1 MDPAFWSGKQDQL
14 RAGLHEDVYPYPE
27 EIRFRR

>member
-14 RAGLHEDVYPYPE
+14 RAGVPEDVFPYPQA
-27 EIRFRR
+27 IRFKR

>member
-1 MDPAFWSGKQDQL
+1 MDPAFWAGKQDQL
-14 RAGLHEDVYPYPE
+14 RAGLYEDVYPYPE